1 MPTSTAATTI
11 LASSPGLSPPSFTG
25 SLSVVLGR
33 TRAGGDSATSSVRAF
48 LSMPNHFRPIAR
60 PGIRKAAASSGRRN
74 VATT

>member
-11 LASSPGLSPPSFTG
+11 LASSPGLSPPSLTG
-25 SLSVVLGR
+25 IFSAVPGR
-33 TRAGGDSATSSVRAF
+33 TKAGGDRLTVSVRVF
-48 LSMPNHFRPIAR
+48 LSMPNHFSPIAR